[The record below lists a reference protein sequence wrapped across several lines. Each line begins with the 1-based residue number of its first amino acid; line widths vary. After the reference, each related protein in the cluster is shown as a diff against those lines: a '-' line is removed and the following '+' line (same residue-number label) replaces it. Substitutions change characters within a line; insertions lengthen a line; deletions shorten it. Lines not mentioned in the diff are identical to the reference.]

1 MFYETEK
8 EFTNKNECILYTK
21 EQGCTLPNFEEMKKT
36 FILFLFTCICMM
48 SYSQSIRYNDYNIH
62 YYLPVGY
69 SASDWKSGNTDCLY
83 IARFKDGRFSNAI
96 INRCNSLF
104 TKSDARNRANGIK
117 RLEYVLNRFGD
128 YKRFYSKDYNLSTNK
143 YNVYTVRMGGG
154 IWGPIVEQ
162 HYGVSND
169 FKSLIVWNNED
180 TEARSDYYEIDVEG
194 LFPNGNY
201 NFLE

>member
-1 MFYETEK
+1 MSAF
-8 EFTNKNECILYTK
+8 FILKSKGVLYLILK
-21 EQGCTLPNFEEMKKT
+21 KMKKT
-36 FILFLFTCICMM
+36 FILFLFTCICMI

-69 SASDWKSGNTDCLY
+69 SASDWKSGNTDCLF
-83 IARFKDGRFSNAI
+83 IARFKDGCFSNAI

-117 RLEYVLNRFGD
+117 RLEYVLNRFDD

-154 IWGPIVEQ
+154 IWGPIVEK

-169 FKSLIVWNNED
+169 FKSLIVWDNEN